1 MAKENARGKLHTGVR
16 CTLIGLG
23 ILAWSSAGAAQIKCG
38 DQNVPGPAVMIGPSF
53 CGSQAMPCAPG
64 GFDVSLVDG
73 NLSVSL
79 RDAKLREVLET
90 ISERGG
96 IGLRLRGLHGG
107 AKVTA
112 AFDSLPLAD
121 GLHRR
126 HGGAKVT
133 AAFDSLP
140 LADGLHRLLRGLD
153 YAMVYAGSGPKRR
166 IAKLFVSGQAGPAP
180 VKSDDVGIAVAAP
193 LLDALAG
200 FNSDQAVENIRM
212 AIADPAGER
221 HGGAVLSDRSSEIA
235 SEDEE
240 LTRALLGGGYSEQ
253 FIELAE
259 DLNFW
264 IKLSIEEGR
273 PRD

>member
-38 DQNVPGPAVMIGPSF
+38 DQIVPGPAVMIGPSF

-96 IGLRLRGLHGG
+96 IGLRLRGL
-107 AKVTA
+107 
-112 AFDSLPLAD
+112 
-121 GLHRR
+121 